1 MVNRK
6 KIAALSV
13 LVGGL
18 VATGAGIAQ
27 AHAAAA
33 PGACTRDLLGNLSC
47 SQRFKGEVPEG
58 ELPPHQD
65 TCQPVQPLTVPAV
78 LGNGR
83 ARLGPEVT
91 CSPTTWGSTGTR
103 EDRHARHWQAT
114 TTHEDDAT

>member
-6 KIAALSV
+6 QITALSL

-18 VATGAGIAQ
+18 VATGAGVTQ
-27 AHAAAA
+27 AYAAAG
-33 PGACTRDLLGNLSC
+33 PGDCTRDLLGNLSC
-47 SQRFKGEVPEG
+47 TQRFKGEVPEG

-103 EDRHARHWQAT
+103 EDRHAGHWRT
-114 TTHEDDAT
+114 SVPGEGDAT

>member
-18 VATGAGIAQ
+18 VASGAGVGQ
-27 AHAAAA
+27 AYAAAD
-33 PGACTRDLLGNLSC
+33 PGDCTRDLLGNLTC
-47 SQRFKGEVPEG
+47 TQRFKGEVPEG

-65 TCQPVQPLTVPAV
+65 TCQTVQPLELPAV
-78 LGNGR
+78 LGSGR

-91 CSPTTWGSTGTR
+91 CSPSTWGSTGTR
-103 EDRHARHWQAT
+103 EDRHARRWRAT
-114 TTHEDDAT
+114 TRGENDAT

>member
-18 VATGAGIAQ
+18 VATGAGITQ
-27 AHAAAA
+27 AYAAAD
-33 PGACTRDLLGNLSC
+33 PGGCTRDLLGNLAC
-47 SQRFKGEVPEG
+47 TQRFKGEVPEG

-65 TCQPVQPLTVPAV
+65 TCQTVQPLTVPAA

-91 CSPTTWGSTGTR
+91 CSPETWGSTGTR
-103 EDRHARHWQAT
+103 EDRHAGHWRGMMRG
-114 TTHEDDAT
+114 ENDAT